1 MNMKT
6 NILTILLAAVL
17 VSSCGIYTN
26 YKRPEDRLPDTD
38 SLYRDAQTGDTS
50 SIADLSWREL
60 FTDPYLV
67 KWIEKGLESNT
78 DLQTA
83 RLRTE
88 EAKASMQAAKLSFLP
103 SLSGTAQ
110 GQLSSYDGAKPTKTY
125 SLGGSA
131 EWEVDIFGSLRNS
144 AKQGIESYE
153 GQKAYEQAVQTQLIA
168 TIATNYYSLLTL
180 DKQLEITSA
189 TVESWKE
196 NVKTMEALKKAGQYN
211 EAAVE
216 QARANLLEAQSQ
228 EVSLKKQIHQ
238 LENSFSTLLGM
249 PAQSIERGDLLELD
263 LESGIVALSGGS
275 PSSGSA
281 NEIYSISNDA
291 ASSDAFVSSSD
302 STSTIQIGIPAQL
315 LSRRPDVRQSEHEL
329 AQAFYA
335 TNEARSAFYPQVTL
349 SGSAGW
355 TNSGGAVIE
364 NPGKWLLTAVGN
376 LVQPIFSR
384 GQNVANLKIA
394 KAQQEEALLAFSQ
407 KLLDA
412 GAEVNDALTD
422 WQASQATLEL
432 DSQRVASLE
441 RTVDVTEKLMKN
453 SSTTTYLE
461 VLTAQQ
467 SLLSAQLTEV
477 EDKYSE
483 ISAVIDLY
491 HALGGGAE

>member
-1 MNMKT
+1 
-6 NILTILLAAVL
+6 
-17 VSSCGIYTN
+17 
-26 YKRPEDRLPDTD
+26 
-38 SLYRDAQTGDTS
+38 
-50 SIADLSWREL
+50 
-60 FTDPYLV
+60 
-67 KWIEKGLESNT
+67 
-78 DLQTA
+78 
-83 RLRTE
+83 
-88 EAKASMQAAKLSFLP
+88 
-103 SLSGTAQ
+103 
-110 GQLSSYDGAKPTKTY
+110 
-125 SLGGSA
+125 
-131 EWEVDIFGSLRNS
+131 
-144 AKQGIESYE
+144 
-153 GQKAYEQAVQTQLIA
+153 
-168 TIATNYYSLLTL
+168 
-180 DKQLEITSA
+180 
-189 TVESWKE
+189 
-196 NVKTMEALKKAGQYN
+196 
-211 EAAVE
+211 
-216 QARANLLEAQSQ
+216 
-228 EVSLKKQIHQ
+228 LKKQIHQ

>member
-1 MNMKT
+1 MKK
-6 NILTILLAAVL
+6 NILIILLAAVL

-26 YKRPEDRLPDTD
+26 YKRPDDRLPDTD

-144 AKQGIESYE
+144 AKQSIESYE

-180 DKQLEITSA
+180 DKQLVITQA

-196 NVKTMEALKKAGQYN
+196 NVKAMEALKKAGQYN

-216 QARANLLEAQSQ
+216 QARANLLEVQSQ
-228 EVSLKKQIHQ
+228 EVSLKKQIYQ

-263 LESGIVALSGGS
+263 LESGIMALSGGS
-275 PSSGSA
+275 
-281 NEIYSISNDA
+281 
-291 ASSDAFVSSSD
+291 ASFDSSD

-376 LVQPIFSR
+376 LVQPIFNR

>member
-1 MNMKT
+1 MNMKK

-26 YKRPEDRLPDTD
+26 YKRPDDRLPETD
-38 SLYRDAQTGDTS
+38 SLYRNAQTGDTS

-180 DKQLEITSA
+180 DKQLVITQA

-216 QARANLLEAQSQ
+216 QARANLLEVQSQ
-228 EVSLKKQIHQ
+228 EVSLKKQIHE

-275 PSSGSA
+275 
-281 NEIYSISNDA
+281 
-291 ASSDAFVSSSD
+291 ASFDSSD

-376 LVQPIFSR
+376 LVQPIFNR

>member
-26 YKRPEDRLPDTD
+26 YKRPDDRLPDTD

-67 KWIEKGLESNT
+67 KWIEKGLESNI

-144 AKQGIESYE
+144 AKQSMESYE

-180 DKQLEITSA
+180 DKQLEITQA

-228 EVSLKKQIHQ
+228 EVSLKKQIYQ

-249 PAQSIERGDLLELD
+249 PAQSIDRGDLLELD

-275 PSSGSA
+275 
-281 NEIYSISNDA
+281 
-291 ASSDAFVSSSD
+291 ASFDSSD
-302 STSTIQIGIPAQL
+302 STSTIQVGIPAQL

-376 LVQPIFSR
+376 LVQPIFNR

-422 WQASQATLEL
+422 WQASQSTLEL

-467 SLLSAQLTEV
+467 SLLSAQLSEV

>member
-1 MNMKT
+1 MDMKT
-6 NILTILLAAVL
+6 NILNILFAAVL

-26 YKRPEDRLPDTD
+26 YERPEDSLPATD
-38 SLYRDAQTGDTS
+38 SLYREVQTGDTT

-67 KWIEKGLESNT
+67 KWIEKGLENNT
-78 DLQTA
+78 DMQTA

-110 GQLSSYDGAKPTKTY
+110 GEISSYDGAKATKTY

-144 AKQGIESYE
+144 AKQSIESYE
-153 GQKAYEQAVQTQLIA
+153 VQKAYEQAVQTQLIA

-180 DKQLEITSA
+180 DKQLEITTA

-196 NVKTMEALKKAGQYN
+196 NVRTMEALKKAGQQN

-228 EVSLKKQIHQ
+228 EVSLKKQIHE

-263 LESGIVALSGGS
+263 FNSDLS
-275 PSSGSA
+275 
-281 NEIYSISNDA
+281 
-291 ASSDAFVSSSD
+291 V
-302 STSTIQIGIPAQL
+302 GIPAQL

-335 TNEARSAFYPQVTL
+335 TNEARSAFYPKVTL

-364 NPGKWLLTAVGN
+364 NPGKWLLSAVGN
-376 LVQPIFSR
+376 LVQPIFNR
-384 GQNVANLKIA
+384 GTNVANLKIA
-394 KAQQEEALLAFSQ
+394 KAQQEEALLSFSQ

-422 WQASQATLEL
+422 WQAAKATLEL
-432 DSQRVASLE
+432 DSKRVASLA

-467 SLLSAQLTEV
+467 GLLSAQLTEV
-477 EDKYSE
+477 DDKYSE

>member
-1 MNMKT
+1 
-6 NILTILLAAVL
+6 
-17 VSSCGIYTN
+17 
-26 YKRPEDRLPDTD
+26 
-38 SLYRDAQTGDTS
+38 
-50 SIADLSWREL
+50 
-60 FTDPYLV
+60 
-67 KWIEKGLESNT
+67 
-78 DLQTA
+78 
-83 RLRTE
+83 
-88 EAKASMQAAKLSFLP
+88 MQAAKLSFLP

-153 GQKAYEQAVQTQLIA
+153 AQKAYEQAVQTQLIA

-180 DKQLEITSA
+180 DKQLEITQA

-249 PAQSIERGDLLELD
+249 PAQSIDRGDLLELD

-275 PSSGSA
+275 
-281 NEIYSISNDA
+281 
-291 ASSDAFVSSSD
+291 ASFDSSD
-302 STSTIQIGIPAQL
+302 STSTIQVGIPAQL

-376 LVQPIFSR
+376 LVQPIFNR

-422 WQASQATLEL
+422 WQASQSTLEL

>member
-1 MNMKT
+1 MNMNMKK

-26 YKRPEDRLPDTD
+26 YKRPDDRLPETD
-38 SLYRDAQTGDTS
+38 SLYRNAQTGDTS

-180 DKQLEITSA
+180 DKQLVITQA

-216 QARANLLEAQSQ
+216 QARANLLEVQSQ
-228 EVSLKKQIHQ
+228 EVSLKKQIHE

-275 PSSGSA
+275 
-281 NEIYSISNDA
+281 
-291 ASSDAFVSSSD
+291 ASFDSSD

-376 LVQPIFSR
+376 LVQPIFNR

>member
-1 MNMKT
+1 
-6 NILTILLAAVL
+6 
-17 VSSCGIYTN
+17 
-26 YKRPEDRLPDTD
+26 
-38 SLYRDAQTGDTS
+38 
-50 SIADLSWREL
+50 
-60 FTDPYLV
+60 
-67 KWIEKGLESNT
+67 
-78 DLQTA
+78 
-83 RLRTE
+83 
-88 EAKASMQAAKLSFLP
+88 
-103 SLSGTAQ
+103 
-110 GQLSSYDGAKPTKTY
+110 
-125 SLGGSA
+125 LGGSA

-144 AKQGIESYE
+144 AKQSIESYE
-153 GQKAYEQAVQTQLIA
+153 VQKAYEQAVQTQLIA

-180 DKQLEITSA
+180 DKQLEITTA

-196 NVKTMEALKKAGQYN
+196 NVRTMEALKKAGQQN

-228 EVSLKKQIHQ
+228 EVSLKKQIHE

-263 LESGIVALSGGS
+263 FNSDLS
-275 PSSGSA
+275 
-281 NEIYSISNDA
+281 
-291 ASSDAFVSSSD
+291 V
-302 STSTIQIGIPAQL
+302 GIPAQL

-335 TNEARSAFYPQVTL
+335 TNEARSAFYPKVTL

-364 NPGKWLLTAVGN
+364 NPGKWLLSAVGN
-376 LVQPIFSR
+376 LVQPIFNR
-384 GQNVANLKIA
+384 GTNVANLKIA
-394 KAQQEEALLAFSQ
+394 KAQQEEALLSFSQ

-422 WQASQATLEL
+422 WQAAKATLEL
-432 DSQRVASLE
+432 DSKRVASLA

-467 SLLSAQLTEV
+467 GLLSAQLTEV
-477 EDKYSE
+477 DDKYSE